1 MKSAYGHSVCAEDK
15 RLLIL
20 GFDSKDREGSRV
32 TRDGQHENISVGAK
46 NCPSLQC
53 AINSPSLF
61 NTNDRTIFAS
71 TKLLRKSAKDF
82 ISR

>member
-32 TRDGQHENISVGAK
+32 TRDGQH
-46 NCPSLQC
+46 
-53 AINSPSLF
+53 
-61 NTNDRTIFAS
+61 
-71 TKLLRKSAKDF
+71 
-82 ISR
+82 